1 MAKDVAAKT
10 PPYSEAAAFPPGI
23 PAPHAARNWAKGLD
37 ATLNAKGL
45 SYIARE
51 KLPPGKFGKKW
62 SADAL
67 ARPPKPRKDCT
78 YRDELAYASA
88 LNELEKKTSHNELI
102 DEQIAAWW
110 SDDGHD
116 YFMVIIST
124 MEKTQ
129 PGLVEQL
136 KAKFVT
142 DSGKYN
148 GVGAMAYITRRQPL
162 ARR

>member
-1 MAKDVAAKT
+1 MAKDVAAK
-10 PPYSEAAAFPPGI
+10 PPHSEAAAFPPGI

-67 ARPPKPRKDCT
+67 ARPPKPRKDCN

-88 LNELEKKTSHNELI
+88 LSRE
-102 DEQIAAWW
+102 
-110 SDDGHD
+110 
-116 YFMVIIST
+116 
-124 MEKTQ
+124 
-129 PGLVEQL
+129 
-136 KAKFVT
+136 
-142 DSGKYN
+142 
-148 GVGAMAYITRRQPL
+148 
-162 ARR
+162 

>member
-1 MAKDVAAKT
+1 MIVWPTNLIPLKT
-10 PPYSEAAAFPPGI
+10 RILVNLE
-23 PAPHAARNWAKGLD
+23 HW
-37 ATLNAKGL
+37 L

-102 DEQIAAWW
+102 DEQIAA
-110 SDDGHD
+110 SSAATRFD
-116 YFMVIIST
+116 VARPKEPKST
-124 MEKTQ
+124 TIVFTCTF
-129 PGLVEQL
+129 G
-136 KAKFVT
+136 
-142 DSGKYN
+142 
-148 GVGAMAYITRRQPL
+148 
-162 ARR
+162 

>member
-1 MAKDVAAKT
+1 MAKDVAAK

-62 SADAL
+62 SVDAL
-67 ARPPKPRKDCT
+67 ARPPKPRKDCN

-88 LNELEKKTSHNELI
+88 LNELEKKNSHNELI

-116 YFMVIIST
+116 YFMVII
-124 MEKTQ
+124 
-129 PGLVEQL
+129 
-136 KAKFVT
+136 
-142 DSGKYN
+142 
-148 GVGAMAYITRRQPL
+148 
-162 ARR
+162 

>member
-1 MAKDVAAKT
+1 MAKDVAAK

-67 ARPPKPRKDCT
+67 ARPRCMQMQT
-78 YRDELAYASA
+78 
-88 LNELEKKTSHNELI
+88 LE
-102 DEQIAAWW
+102 
-110 SDDGHD
+110 
-116 YFMVIIST
+116 
-124 MEKTQ
+124 
-129 PGLVEQL
+129 
-136 KAKFVT
+136 
-142 DSGKYN
+142 
-148 GVGAMAYITRRQPL
+148 
-162 ARR
+162 